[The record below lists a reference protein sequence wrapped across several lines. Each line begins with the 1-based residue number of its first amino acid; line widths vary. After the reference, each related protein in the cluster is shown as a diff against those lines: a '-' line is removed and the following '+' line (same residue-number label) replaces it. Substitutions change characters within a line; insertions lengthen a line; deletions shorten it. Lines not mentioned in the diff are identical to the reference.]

1 MPRAQGRYT
10 YPAVKRDP
18 KAAKVRADQLLV
30 DRGLA
35 PSRTRAQSLI
45 MAGGVF
51 VGARRVDKAGDLLPE
66 DVALDLR
73 AEDHPFVSRGGVKLA
88 GALDRFAVEPRG
100 RLCLDVGASTG
111 GFTDCLLQR
120 GAAKVFAVD
129 VGYGQLHDKLRKDAR
144 VVVLERTNARTMTA
158 EQLGLAGPS
167 FELVVVDASFIGLE
181 KLLPAIVPLM
191 KPGAELVALVKP
203 QFQVGREEVGKG
215 GVVRDDAA
223 RLRVTEEVASAARA
237 LGLEVL
243 GDMDCV
249 IAGPEGNRERFLWA
263 RKPS

>member
-1 MPRAQGRYT
+1 MSSG
-10 YPAVKRDP
+10 K
-18 KAAKVRADQLLV
+18 
-30 DRGLA
+30 
-35 PSRTRAQSLI
+35 SRL
-45 MAGGVF
+45 
-51 VGARRVDKAGDLLPE
+51 
-66 DVALDLR
+66 DVALVERGLFDSREKARR
-73 AEDHPFVSRGGVKLA
+73 AVMAAEVLVDGQPATKPGTLIAPHAKIEVATKEKFVGRGGYKIEA
-88 GALDRFAVEPRG
+88 ALDAFRIDPAG
-100 RLCLDVGASTG
+100 RVCVDIGASTG

-144 VVVLERTNARTMTA
+144 VVVLERTNARTMNA